1 MLQGATSNEV
11 DIGSTLLAAA
21 TADFQVKSILRRA
34 ISQLRE
40 KYPATTALVR
50 PVREKLR
57 LPDRRE
63 PPFPRPMRKVQCE
76 RESASE
82 IHGKLPLY
90 ELQEGLFEGV
100 RACIHLPARTV
111 LLQGLLPCTIHE
123 NLLVT
128 RNAYGEAF
136 WQRAHRA
143 APRGR

>member
-63 PPFPRPMRKVQCE
+63 PSFPRPVREGQCE

-82 IHGKLPLY
+82 I
-90 ELQEGLFEGV
+90 
-100 RACIHLPARTV
+100 
-111 LLQGLLPCTIHE
+111 QGLLRTGSSNWGNKPIRRVFTHAA
-123 NLLVT
+123 
-128 RNAYGEAF
+128 RAWEAK
-136 WQRAHRA
+136 
-143 APRGR
+143 